1 MYTPYGQ
8 GINNTLFGA
17 QGTPTSPIPTIPYQ
31 YNPTNSQSLLRVNG
45 IESAKAYPTQPN
57 SMVALFDENE
67 DVFYIK
73 STDASNF
80 PTIKK
85 YRFTEEVEKKD
96 SDDTGKFV
104 TFEEFSKFKEEVLN
118 AQQSIWESITDGAS
132 GDGKSK
138 WNPNQSSANKANNE
152 HYKKQQ

>member
-1 MYTPYGQ
+1 MYTSYGQ
-8 GINNTLFGA
+8 GINGTLFGA
-17 QGTPTSPIPTIPYQ
+17 QGTPTTPIPTMPYQ
-31 YNPTNSQSLLRVNG
+31 FNTTSQQSLLRVNG

-85 YRFTEEVEKKD
+85 YRFTEEVEKKPEEIANE
-96 SDDTGKFV
+96 KFV
-104 TFEEFSKFKEEVLN
+104 TIEEFSKFKEEVLD
-118 AQQSIWESITDGAS
+118 AQQSIWNSITDAS
-132 GDGKSK
+132 AGDSKSK
-138 WNPNQSSANKANNE
+138 WNSNSQSSANKANNE
-152 HYKKQQ
+152 HYKK